1 VCSEIPDLPEVVEG
15 VVCRSNEVQEGEVKE
30 AELAGHPLLLVRRD
44 GEVRALGARCT
55 HYGAR
60 LVTGHYD
67 AAAGTVRCPWHGACF
82 STQTG
87 DIEDFPGLDS
97 LACHRVEEVEGNLV
111 VAADKRELVSGRR
124 QQVGGDSVRDDGPE
138 WAVVVGGGAA
148 GHTAVETLRREG
160 FTGKI
165 SLVTKE
171 QHLPYDRPKLSK
183 DLSVKPEQITLRKAG
198 WYDKAKIE
206 VIRGAEVVSVDP
218 VEKTVSL
225 ADGEQLPYTKLLLC
239 TGGQPRLLGVPG
251 EELSG
256 VSTLRTVTQA
266 NTIHREAAGKHVVII
281 GTSFIGMEVAAALVE
296 TAASVTVIGR
306 DTVPFQGSLGREV
319 GRVIAELHREH
330 GVQFCMEEQV
340 AELCAEP
347 GTTRLGSVL
356 LRSERR
362 LKADLAVVGI
372 GVTPATDA
380 IAGIETDERGFL
392 PVDSRMSTGLPDVW
406 AAGDIV
412 TFPLTTYSGQRASIG
427 HWGLAMYLGRV
438 AALNMMGGEKEAHT
452 VPFFWTVQFGK
463 SLRFA
468 GLATGWDSLELERE
482 EGKLLAFYCRGETV
496 LAVATLGRDPVAAA
510 FANLVKS
517 GKHLSKTEA
526 LEWSKQ
532 ILS

>member
-1 VCSEIPDLPEVVEG
+1 MG
-15 VVCRSNEVQEGEVKE
+15 QVKE
-30 AELAGHPLLLVRRD
+30 AELAGHPLLLVRRE

-97 LACHRVEEVEGNLV
+97 LACHRVEEVGRWVVFWLYLKTIALQVEGNLV

-183 DLSVKPEQITLRKAG
+183 ARKHKKSVVNIIDCWRGLSEEITMIDITSLSELPSLQDLSVKPEQITLRKAG

-225 ADGEQLPYTKLLLC
+225 ADGEQLPYTKVNL
-239 TGGQPRLLGVPG
+239 
-251 EELSG
+251 
-256 VSTLRTVTQA
+256 
-266 NTIHREAAGKHVVII
+266 N
-281 GTSFIGMEVAAALVE
+281 
-296 TAASVTVIGR
+296 
-306 DTVPFQGSLGREV
+306 
-319 GRVIAELHREH
+319 
-330 GVQFCMEEQV
+330 
-340 AELCAEP
+340 
-347 GTTRLGSVL
+347 
-356 LRSERR
+356 
-362 LKADLAVVGI
+362 
-372 GVTPATDA
+372 
-380 IAGIETDERGFL
+380 
-392 PVDSRMSTGLPDVW
+392 
-406 AAGDIV
+406 
-412 TFPLTTYSGQRASIG
+412 YS
-427 HWGLAMYLGRV
+427 
-438 AALNMMGGEKEAHT
+438 
-452 VPFFWTVQFGK
+452 
-463 SLRFA
+463 
-468 GLATGWDSLELERE
+468 
-482 EGKLLAFYCRGETV
+482 
-496 LAVATLGRDPVAAA
+496 
-510 FANLVKS
+510 
-517 GKHLSKTEA
+517 
-526 LEWSKQ
+526 
-532 ILS
+532 